1 MADSY
6 FSMESKIASL
16 YLHAVS
22 SVHTVIYTYFKISPL
37 KFQEKTIREI
47 NQSLFFCAIHNNTD
61 EIDRIY
67 K

>member
-16 YLHAVS
+16 S
-22 SVHTVIYTYFKISPL
+22 SPRSVHTVIYTYFKISPL